1 MSNFDDRLERAK
13 NYETAL
19 INMLNLS
26 GFVTALNGTEHTHP
40 DFVNKLRNSEDP
52 TSLSIRFQPDGVAYI
67 GNTPRSFYFEAK
79 SSSTIEKNAYDQY
92 MNLACNG
99 NIVVLFFG
107 SSGDEIVF
115 RWVFVEDLKFTNS
128 EYLLK
133 KFKNQKGSK
142 QKYIPIIYNWFYPRK
157 LNDIDYNEWKVKYKA
172 SGTPYANIDKS
183 CLLDSDVFKNLMV
196 EKLKNIL
203 NL

>member
-1 MSNFDDRLERAK
+1 MNSFNDRLERAK
-13 NYETAL
+13 NYEIAL
-19 INMLNLS
+19 IKMLNLS

-40 DFVNKLRNSEDP
+40 DFVDKLRHSEDP

-92 MNLACNG
+92 INLTRNG

-107 SSGDEIVF
+107 SVGNEIKF
-115 RWVFVEDLKFTNS
+115 KWIFVEDLKFTNS
-128 EYLLK
+128 ENLLK
-133 KFKNQKGSK
+133 KFKNQKGNK
-142 QKYIPIIYNWFYPRK
+142 QKDIPIIDNWFYPRK
-157 LNDIDYNEWKVKYKA
+157 LNDSDYNEWKIEYKG

-183 CLLDSDVFKNLMV
+183 CLLNCNVFKNLMI
-196 EKLKNIL
+196 EKLKNIIL
-203 NL
+203 

>member
-1 MSNFDDRLERAK
+1 MNSFNDRLERAK
-13 NYETAL
+13 NYEIAL
-19 INMLNLS
+19 IKMLNLS

-40 DFVNKLRNSEDP
+40 DFVDKLRHSEDP

-92 MNLACNG
+92 INLTRNS

-107 SSGDEIVF
+107 SVGDEIKF
-115 RWVFVEDLKFTNS
+115 KWIFVEDLKFTNS
-128 EYLLK
+128 ENLLK
-133 KFKNQKGSK
+133 KFKNQKGNK
-142 QKYIPIIYNWFYPRK
+142 QKDIPIIDNWFYPRK
-157 LNDIDYNEWKVKYKA
+157 LNDSDYNEWKIEYKG

-183 CLLDSDVFKNLMV
+183 CLLNCNVFKNLMI
-196 EKLKNIL
+196 EKLKNIIL
-203 NL
+203 